1 MLKCAW
7 DPHGALGRSLPFFF
21 GGVNTAEAIDLE
33 VVHVFEW
40 HEEKLQTELPLTG
53 RQMYFLR

>member
-1 MLKCAW
+1 MGHLA
-7 DPHGALGRSLPFFF
+7 GAYFFF
-21 GGVNTAEAIDLE
+21 LNTAEAIDLE

-40 HEEKLQTELPLTG
+40 HEEKLQTELLLTG

>member
-1 MLKCAW
+1 MGHLA
-7 DPHGALGRSLPFFF
+7 GAYLFFF
-21 GGVNTAEAIDLE
+21 KTAEAIDLE

-40 HEEKLQTELPLTG
+40 HDEEELQTELPLTG